1 MTAFVEG
8 KCSLDA
14 VDFYHWGFME
24 KKVKVGKQFV
34 TFSLWEAGILN
45 VKGGEKEHDR
55 RRTNSRRGGEKAER
69 DEHKQE
75 HQENKSNRY
84 RKKSR
89 KKQEVKERASSH
101 LTTYLLPQ
109 QNKSRKAQLT
119 DDISS
124 CAVILFFFDLTR
136 LDTLANIK
144 AWYQECRRH
153 NKTAYRVLVGGK
165 FDLFYETSKEEE
177 AGGGGGD
184 HERKAEEALTESKA
198 KVLTQARR
206 YAKAMKCPLVF
217 TSVNP
222 KINVTTTMK
231 VALRL
236 ACGLSLADIETKT
249 NDHSP
254 LVEFN
259 PPIARAP
266 RSLKEQC
273 VRYVRRTWSEAGGG
287 EAEGR
292 ERWDLAMLP
301 LDLQELFVAKKT

>member
-34 TFSLWEAGILN
+34 TFSLWEAAGKRNL
-45 VKGGEKEHDR
+45 
-55 RRTNSRRGGEKAER
+55 
-69 DEHKQE
+69 Q
-75 HQENKSNRY
+75 
-84 RKKSR
+84 
-89 KKQEVKERASSH
+89 
-101 LTTYLLPQ
+101 TTFPLAVQ
-109 QNKSRKAQLT
+109 DA
-119 DDISS
+119 
-124 CAVILFFFDLTR
+124 AVILFFFDLTR

-153 NKTAYRVLVGGK
+153 NKTTNRVLVGAK

-177 AGGGGGD
+177 AAGGGGGEGD
-184 HERKAEEALTESKA
+184 QERKAEAELTESKA
-198 KVLTQARR
+198 KVLAQARR

-236 ACGLSLADIETKT
+236 ACGLSLTDIETKT

-273 VRYVRRTWSEAGGG
+273 VRYVRRTRSEAGGG
-287 EAEGR
+287 EAGGR